1 LSQVRYAFLSVLLA
15 STAMAASDSE
25 ATREATRP
33 TSEPAAVSARPPAP
47 TFPVFIPQRR
57 SAPRVRQGGASR
69 GSESDG
75 FPVVDAVVPEHVGL
89 TLSSQPV
96 LYWHLSSPTDQ
107 RVDFTLIDEDSPR
120 PLVEV
125 TLKGPFRA
133 GLQRIDTSRYG
144 VKLRRGADYQWFV
157 AVVSDP
163 ERRSSDVI
171 AGGGIQRIR
180 ASSELRSQLDG
191 ADAERVPFVL
201 AEHGIWYDA
210 VDQLS
215 RRITASPDDTLLR
228 RQRAALLS
236 QVGLGRV
243 AEADTGP

>member
-1 LSQVRYAFLSVLLA
+1 MSQVRYALLTILLA
-15 STAMAASDSE
+15 STAIATSGGE
-25 ATREATRP
+25 ATREATRSR
-33 TSEPAAVSARPPAP
+33 SEPADVSARPPDPA
-47 TFPVFIPQRR
+47 FPIFIPQRR
-57 SAPRVRQGGASR
+57 GAPRTRLGGASR
-69 GSESDG
+69 GPGSDG
-75 FPVVDAVVPEHVGL
+75 FPEVEALVPEHVGL

-96 LYWHLSSPTDQ
+96 LYWHLSEPTDQ
-107 RVDFTLIDEDSPR
+107 RVDFTLIDEESPR

-125 TLKGPFRA
+125 TLKGPFPA

-144 VKLRRGADYQWFV
+144 VKLRPDVGYQWFV
-157 AVVSDP
+157 AVVPDP
-163 ERRSSDVI
+163 QRRSSDVI

-180 ASSELRSQLDG
+180 ASAELRSQLDG

-210 VDQLS
+210 VHHLS
-215 RRITASPDDTLLR
+215 RRITASPDDTHLR

-243 AEADTGP
+243 AESDSQP